1 MNFDESTNSDN
12 PEYDDLGVSAVRLL
26 QGVLYDDEPLAWD
39 VLLTRQSDLETYFAK
54 IGLVLV
60 IDRAEGMAYLK
71 QLDDDH
77 RTGGYENLPRLFR
90 RTALGYPAT
99 LLCVLLRDEYR
110 RFEDEDLDNER
121 CVVDVNAMLDDWKQF
136 YPQEADEVRLRKQL
150 VATFASLEKL
160 KFVRKFGGSADT
172 WEVCRLLKARVPLS
186 ELESLR
192 ERMQAV
198 LEGSDDT

>member
-1 MNFDESTNSDN
+1 MEDSTTNGL
-12 PEYDDLGVSAVRLL
+12 PEYDDLGAAAVRLL

-60 IDRAEGMAYLK
+60 IDRAEGMAYL
-71 QLDDDH
+71 QQIDDDH

-90 RTALGYPAT
+90 RTPLGYPAT
-99 LLCVLLRDEYR
+99 LLCVLLRDEFR

-121 CVVDVNAMLDDWKQF
+121 CVVDVDALLDEWKQY

-150 VATFASLEKL
+150 LATLVSLEKL
-160 KFVRKFGGSADT
+160 KFVRKFGTSSDS
-172 WEVCRLLKARVPLS
+172 WEVCRLLKARVPLE

-192 ERMQAV
+192 ERMRSV
-198 LEGSDDT
+198 VEGSDDT